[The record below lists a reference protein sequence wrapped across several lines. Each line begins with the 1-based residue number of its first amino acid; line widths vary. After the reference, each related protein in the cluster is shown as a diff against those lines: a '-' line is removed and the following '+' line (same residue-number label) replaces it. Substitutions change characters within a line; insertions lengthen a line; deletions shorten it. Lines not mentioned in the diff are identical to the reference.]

1 MYGVD
6 KPSIECT
13 ARPIG
18 MFTHSI
24 IVIVIIIIVF
34 VFFFFFKQ
42 RPPIQYYCIDY
53 VFTHLISAMDI
64 IVFYH
69 VTCRI
74 VHFSFRIILYCFIRI
89 FFFTACI
96 YPRNTHL
103 PPLLYLFDQFFLHIR
118 ACFFLSLYFIKTLYY
133 NICM

>member
-34 VFFFFFKQ
+34 VFFFFKQ

-74 VHFSFRIILYCFIRI
+74 VHFFSRIILYCFIRI
-89 FFFTACI
+89 FFFH
-96 YPRNTHL
+96 RMHL
-103 PPLLYLFDQFFLHIR
+103 P
-118 ACFFLSLYFIKTLYY
+118 S
-133 NICM
+133 